1 MKFNI
6 KSFGLTCGIIWGLSV
21 LLSTFWI
28 LIIGASGKTLGKLS
42 KFYIGYSVSW
52 GGAFVGLIW
61 GFVDGLIIGAI
72 FAWLYNKLSVG
83 KE

>member
-6 KSFGLTCGIIWGLSV
+6 KAFSLTCGIIWGLSV

-28 LIIGASGKTLGKLS
+28 LITGASGKTLGKLG
-42 KFYIGYSVSW
+42 KFYMGYSVSW

-61 GFVDGLIIGAI
+61 GFVDGLIVGAI
-72 FAWLYNKLSVG
+72 FALLYNKLSVG

>member
-6 KSFGLTCGIIWGLSV
+6 KAFSLTSGIVWGLSV
-21 LLSTFWI
+21 FLSTFWI
-28 LIIGASGKTLGKLS
+28 LIMGASGKTLGKLS

-52 GGAFVGLIW
+52 GGAFVGLVW
-61 GFVDGLIIGAI
+61 GFVDGLIVGAI
-72 FAWLYNKLSVG
+72 FALLYNKLSVG

>member
-6 KSFGLTCGIIWGLSV
+6 KAFSLACGIVWGVCV
-21 LLSTFWI
+21 LLSTFWFVI
-28 LIIGASGKTLGKLS
+28 TGASGTTLGKLS

-61 GFVDGLIIGAI
+61 GFVDGLIVGAI
-72 FAWLYNKLSVG
+72 FAWLYNKLSG
-83 KE
+83 AKE